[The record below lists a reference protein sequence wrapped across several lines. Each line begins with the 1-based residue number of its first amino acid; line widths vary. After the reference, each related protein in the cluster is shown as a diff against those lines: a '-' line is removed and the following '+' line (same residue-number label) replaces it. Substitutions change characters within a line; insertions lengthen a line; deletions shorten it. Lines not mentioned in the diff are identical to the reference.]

1 MAATGQKKAKNG
13 IVVDNEIVVDEGE
26 VEAVQAMAGAIVGQ
40 IDSATVES
48 AVSTEQ
54 AIPEAGKSKAT
65 RVRRSAP
72 DEHQMRDAEPKSAL
86 EDKNSA
92 VTEDSEE
99 AIAAERAAV
108 QTEAPAAKVNQD
120 AEQQAGD
127 TEPSKTQRIITLAA
141 AASSCVRCDLAQGR
155 THVVFGDGNPEAPL
169 MIIGEGPGQNEDAT
183 GRPFVGRAGVLL
195 DACLKENGISRK
207 HIYITN
213 VVRCRPKLVEAGRVT
228 NRPPT
233 PEEVK
238 ACSYWLEETIAVIDP
253 LVILCLGAPSSNAII
268 HKGFKMT
275 QERGQWFESRFA
287 RYAMASWHP
296 AYILRLQGEA
306 YDAARASLVS
316 DIAAARQKVIEA
328 KKEVKLSLF

>member
-1 MAATGQKKAKNG
+1 MAATGRKKAKSEIG
-13 IVVDNEIVVDEGE
+13 IDGSE
-26 VEAVQAMAGAIVGQ
+26 VEAIQAQAGAVVGE
-40 IDSATVES
+40 IDPATVAS
-48 AVSTEQ
+48 AVSTED
-54 AIPEAGKSKAT
+54 AVPMTGKSSVTKA
-65 RVRRSAP
+65 RRSVSR
-72 DEHQMRDAEPKSAL
+72 EHQQRDAEPEAASEYLGKT
-86 EDKNSA
+86 
-92 VTEDSEE
+92 VTEVPVAP
-99 AIAAERAAV
+99 AIAAEEAAAE
-108 QTEAPAAKVNQD
+108 TEVPEAQANQD
-120 AEQQAGD
+120 TAQKDSETG
-127 TEPSKTQRIITLAA
+127 PSKTERIITLAA

-238 ACSYWLEETIAVIDP
+238 ACSYWLEETIAAIDP
-253 LVILCLGAPSSNAII
+253 LVILCLGAPSANSII

-275 QERGQWFESRFA
+275 QERGQWFESKFV